1 MERLKHTVKSYDEEL
16 QRLSSIIL
24 EMGGMAESQI
34 DAALQAMIERD
45 GELAARTIEAD
56 KRIDHLEK
64 QINEFAIRL
73 LALRQPMATDLREI
87 VAALKIAADIE
98 RIGDYAKNLAKRSL
112 AMNQAAPVRPMY
124 QVPRMAKL
132 VQKMIKDTLDAYV
145 TRDAEAALAVRSADE
160 EVDETYNSLFRELLT
175 YMMEDPRSITACTH
189 LLFIAKNIE
198 RMGDLA
204 TNIAETIHFL
214 VYGDEPEEERPKQDQ
229 TPYTRPDEIA
239 PGGGSGGGEPR

>member
-45 GELAARTIEAD
+45 GELATRTIEAD
-56 KRIDHLEK
+56 KRIDQLEK

-112 AMNQAAPVRPMY
+112 AMNQSAPVRPMY

-198 RMGDLA
+198 RMGDLT

-229 TPYTRPDEIA
+229 TPYTRPDEIE
-239 PGGGSGGGEPR
+239 PGSNSEEGHS

>member
-1 MERLKHTVKSYDEEL
+1 MSAGEFLKV
-16 QRLSSIIL
+16 
-24 EMGGMAESQI
+24 
-34 DAALQAMIERD
+34 
-45 GELAARTIEAD
+45 
-56 KRIDHLEK
+56 
-64 QINEFAIRL
+64 IR
-73 LALRQPMATDLREI
+73 AKAKT
-87 VAALKIAADIE
+87 LKIDADIE

>member
-16 QRLSSIIL
+16 QRLSNVIL

-45 GELAARTIEAD
+45 GDLAARTIEAD

-132 VQKMIKDTLDAYV
+132 VQRMIKDTLDAYV
-145 TRDAEAALAVRSADE
+145 TRDAEAALAVRAADE

-198 RMGDLA
+198 RMGDLT

-214 VYGDEPEEERPKQDQ
+214 VYGDEPEEERAKQDQ
-229 TPYTRPDEIA
+229 TPYTRPDEIT
-239 PGGGSGGGEPR
+239 PGGDSGKGGI